1 LNNGFVIWLTGLPAS
16 GKTTIARQLE
26 TRLKEMGKQVEVF
39 DGDEVRKNLSSD
51 LGFTKEHRRL
61 HARRVAYV
69 SELLARNG
77 IVAVVA
83 LISPFREFRD
93 EARNQIDNFVEVYVK
108 CSIET
113 CAKRDPKGLYKKAAL
128 GEIKDLTGP
137 QEPYEE
143 PLRPEVIVDTE
154 QLTAEESVKEILGR
168 LGDLDFLAGGLV
180 GG

>member
-1 LNNGFVIWLTGLPAS
+1 LNQGFVIWLTGLPAS

-26 TRLKEMGKQVEVF
+26 TRLKEVGRKVEVF

-51 LGFTKEHRRL
+51 LGFSKEHRKL
-61 HARRVAYV
+61 HAMRVAYV
-69 SELLARNG
+69 SKLLARNG

-93 EARNQIDNFVEVYVK
+93 AARQEIDNFVEVYVK

-113 CAKRDPKGLYKKAAL
+113 CTQRDPKGLYKKAAS
-128 GEIKDLTGP
+128 GQIKDLTGP

-143 PLRPEVIVDTE
+143 PVNPEVTVDTE
-154 QLTAEESVKEILGR
+154 RFTVEDSVKRILSTVTE
-168 LGDLDFLAGGLV
+168 LGLLPE
-180 GG
+180 